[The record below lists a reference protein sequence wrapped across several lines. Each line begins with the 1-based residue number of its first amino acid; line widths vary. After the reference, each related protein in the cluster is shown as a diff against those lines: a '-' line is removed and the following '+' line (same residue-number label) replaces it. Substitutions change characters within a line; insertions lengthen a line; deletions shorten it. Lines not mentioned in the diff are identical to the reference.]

1 MSRQSNKVLSQEGE
15 NREDLAPISL
25 KRILVAVDASEYS
38 DRALKE
44 SIRLAGSANGVVTG
58 IHAYAAALHDRRFRQ
73 MEGGLPERYKQEEEM
88 EYQREVH
95 DDLITRGLSIITD
108 SYHDTGQAFCAETK
122 VPYQRLSPEG
132 KNYRRVVEAAES
144 GDFDMIALGA
154 LGLGAVPG
162 AVIGTVCERTVRRS
176 PIDTLVIRSPKKK
189 IGDGPIVVAMDG
201 SDIAFGCLKTAI
213 DIAGR
218 VDAEVHVVAAY
229 DPYYHYVAFNKI
241 SKVLSD
247 EAGKVFRFKE
257 QEALHEELID
267 EGIAKIYQS
276 HLMVAETVAKEA
288 GSPVKATLLDGKPYK
303 AIAKYLEKVGAS
315 LLVIGKT
322 GIHSDDTLDIG
333 GVTENLLRQSP
344 CSLWIGQKTFQPPM
358 DVVAEETISWSEE
371 AEETLERAPDF
382 ARGMARKAIVRF
394 AHEKGH
400 TFITRS
406 IVDEVA
412 SQMMPGR
419 GGSASAR
426 EVADLEWT
434 AEAMGII
441 SVIADESV
449 RDNVKWRSEKSA
461 RRDGMS
467 KVQLRHVREFMEEFD
482 LPFDLPEENV
492 SDEDLPDD
500 GLDVSSETE
509 EQDAFEWDA
518 AALARITR
526 VPEMMREPTRAR
538 IEAVAAS
545 KGVSRID
552 LEIVEEGLAA
562 AREAM
567 KSAMAKGGHPG
578 AQES

>member
-1 MSRQSNKVLSQEGE
+1 MSMRTGE
-15 NREDLAPISL
+15 SDFREVEQTENQAPVSL

-44 SIRLAGSANGVVTG
+44 SIRLAGGADGVVTG

-108 SYHDTGQAFCAETK
+108 SYHDTGQAFCDEKDVT
-122 VPYQRLSPEG
+122 YGRLSPEG
-132 KNYRRVVEAAES
+132 KNYRRVVEAAQS
-144 GDFDMIALGA
+144 GDFDVIALGA
-154 LGLGAVPG
+154 VGLGAVPG

-176 PIDTLVIRSPKKK
+176 PIDTLVIRTPKKE

-218 VDAEVHVVAAY
+218 VGAEVHVVAAY

-276 HLMVAETVAKEA
+276 HLMVAESVAKEA
-288 GSPVKATLLDGKPYK
+288 GFPVTATLLDGKPYK
-303 AIAKYLEKVGAS
+303 VIAKYLEKVGAS

-322 GIHSDDTLDIG
+322 GIHTDDTLDIG
-333 GVTENLLRQSP
+333 GVTENLLRLAP
-344 CSLWIGQKTFQPPM
+344 CNLWIGQKTFQPPM

-371 AEETLERAPDF
+371 AEETLGRAPEF
-382 ARGMARKAIVRF
+382 ARGMARKAIIRF

-419 GGSASAR
+419 GSSAPAKA
-426 EVADLEWT
+426 VADLEWT
-434 AEAMGII
+434 SDALRMISEIVDEA
-441 SVIADESV
+441 A
-449 RDNVKWRSEKSA
+449 RDNIKWRSEKSA

-482 LPFDLPEENV
+482 LPFEPPTQQEETDPQAEPEMA
-492 SDEDLPDD
+492 S
-500 GLDVSSETE
+500 G
-509 EQDAFEWDA
+509 FEWDA
-518 AALARITR
+518 AALARISR
-526 VPEMMREPTRAR
+526 VPEMMREPTKAR
-538 IEAVAAS
+538 IEATAAS
-545 KGVSRID
+545 KGAVRID

-567 KSAMAKGGHPG
+567 QSAMSKGGHPG
-578 AQES
+578 ADES